1 MSATGL
7 AWAAVG
13 VVAGG
18 LHATAL
24 WRAAHRIVAGG
35 FCAVLRMFAV
45 LTVLVGAAYAGGLL
59 PEVAGWV
66 VGLLAASVLYVGA
79 ERWSM

>member
-24 WRAAHRIVAGG
+24 WRAAHRMAASGYG
-35 FCAVLRMFAV
+35 TGLRMFAV
-45 LTVLVGAAYAGGLL
+45 VTVLVAAGYAGGLL
-59 PEVAGWV
+59 PAVAGWV